1 MKPGETWAVRRRMDR
16 LAGMVAEGAGV
27 SEDGAAMGL
36 TRGETARAWAL
47 IKRDLGW
54 QAV

>member
-1 MKPGETWAVRRRMDR
+1 MDR
-16 LAGMVAEGAGV
+16 LAGLVADGAGV
-27 SEDGAAMGL
+27 SEAGQAMGL

-47 IKRDLGW
+47 IKSGLGW